1 MTAADRRFR
10 PDPIGRAPARTA
22 AARCQLPRR
31 SVSMR
36 RRAWGSRWMNT
47 RGRRRPRRAEHDR
60 ADDKQDP
67 CGVIA
72 GHHRLLTSPPGYLL
86 GLGEQVGRP
95 AGGGGVPTIAG
106 LPGTAAPG
114 HWVR

>member
-72 GHHRLLTSPPGYLL
+72 GHHRLLTSPPGYL
-86 GLGEQVGRP
+86 GLISRLVFRYGAR
-95 AGGGGVPTIAG
+95 GVPGMGDGVVPLA
-106 LPGTAAPG
+106 
-114 HWVR
+114 